1 MVILMSPC
9 HCQVSDVP
17 GPRDGLKWPQL
28 ERNRLL
34 EWPEGYTWSR
44 IWT

>member
-17 GPRDGLKWPQL
+17 GPRDGLKWLQL